1 MQNNDNMNKKG
12 KPVDISAINSADL
25 EEWIKSSAD
34 RQSAIKC
41 QALIAL
47 SKGVRVNDVCIV
59 LNVTRETLS
68 QWRKRLSSQGII
80 GLCAKSGKGR
90 KSGLTKEIETDLK
103 VQLLKTP
110 AELGFTQAI
119 WDGKLVCRY
128 ISDNYSQIIS
138 VRTAQDWLLKIGFTR
153 QRPRYKFNK
162 ADEELNE
169 QFLIDVKKNL
179 TNKKKMK

>member
-1 MQNNDNMNKKG
+1 MNKRG
-12 KPVDISAINSADL
+12 KPVDVSAINSAEL
-25 EEWIKSSAD
+25 EEWIKSSSD

-47 SKGVRVNDVCIV
+47 AKGASVNDVCIV

-90 KSGLTKEIETDLK
+90 KSGLTKEIEADLK

-128 ISDNYSQIIS
+128 ISDRYSQIIS
-138 VRTAQDWLLKIGFTR
+138 VRTAQDWLIKIGFTR

-162 ADEELNE
+162 TDEELNE
-169 QFLIDVKKNL
+169 QFLTDVKKNFL
-179 TNKKKMK
+179 NKKKMN